1 MRDTGVL
8 KLPGESTL
16 WDYTNYIQ
24 PKTGFQAEAVNEIQ
38 DAAEK
43 LSESQ
48 RYVVLLHEE
57 MSLKEDLVF
66 DSKTGELV
74 RFANIRKQEESG
86 DSKAIASHVL
96 VFYVVGLKR
105 ATSSPAWAFLEPAQ
119 QQPMNSILSS
129 GKLLVFW
136 NRHATWRSSPQPVTR
151 HHPTNACISFMATLM
166 KSKTVNLYAP
176 DTDRQIFFLFRH
188 ATSDKN
194 NT

>member
-16 WDYTNYIQ
+16 WDYTNYIH

-57 MSLKEDLVF
+57 MSIKEDLVF
-66 DSKTGELV
+66 DSKTDELV
-74 RFANIRKQEESG
+74 QFANIRKREESG
-86 DSKAIASHVL
+86 DSKAVASHVL

-105 ATSSPAWAFLEPAQ
+105 ATSSPAWAFLEPAR

-136 NRHATWRSSPQPVTR
+136 NRHAT
-151 HHPTNACISFMATLM
+151 
-166 KSKTVNLYAP
+166 
-176 DTDRQIFFLFRH
+176 
-188 ATSDKN
+188 
-194 NT
+194 